1 MSAVLKPSAI
11 EFEATVTSKGQ
22 ITLPVALRE
31 RLGIAAGT
39 KIKFIHDAK
48 GTRMEAEKPISAYF
62 GSLRHLGAIDTT
74 IPKEPDRDFDN
85 ILQAQASNP
94 HLRPSVRAKL
104 AK

>member
-1 MSAVLKPSAI
+1 MSAVLKPKAF
-11 EFEATVTSKGQ
+11 EAEATVTSKGQ

-31 RLGIAAGT
+31 RLGIEAGT

-48 GTRMEAEKPISAYF
+48 GTRLEAEKPISAYF

-74 IPKEPDRDFDN
+74 IPKEPDRDFDY
-85 ILQAQASNP
+85 ILQGQSNNP
-94 HLRPSVRAKL
+94 RLRPDVRAKL